1 MREPVPLS
9 AQIDEV
15 ARTLSF
21 RQVTSQTQSKSGQ
34 ISRTISDTQ
43 IERMEYALKTLRFV
57 REHKERIEAATG
69 VKIP

>member
-21 RQVTSQTQSKSGQ
+21 RQVTAQTEAKKQQ
-34 ISRTISDTQ
+34 ISRTISDAQ

-57 REHKERIEAATG
+57 RDNKEKIEAATG
-69 VKIP
+69 VKLA